1 VSRRELRYVEII
13 PEDGNDGNDGHDK
26 EVATVSMWTRRMATP
41 AGWEWDKYSM
51 RFKELWDDDTYK
63 DTGLPRKVP
72 VLSAVCASN
81 PRSESTCP

>member
-1 VSRRELRYVEII
+1 
-13 PEDGNDGNDGHDK
+13 
-26 EVATVSMWTRRMATP
+26 MATP

-51 RFKELWDDDTYK
+51 RFKELWDDDTDK

-72 VLSAVCASN
+72 VLSAVCASS